1 MVLKVNVPSAMVHGD
16 VEEGYGP
23 VADAFRRN
31 FAQGREVGAACAV
44 YHQGRKV
51 VDLWGGYRDG
61 VTFEPWERD
70 TMVPVFS
77 TTKGVSSMAVA
88 VLHARGLLDHD
99 RPVAAYWP
107 EFAAAGKSE
116 ITVRQLLSHQAG
128 LPVIDR
134 PLQLRDLS
142 GSAVLAA
149 ALAEQRPAW
158 TPGERHGYH
167 GTTLG
172 WYESELVSRVDPQGR
187 HLGRFFADEVAA
199 PLGLDFHIG
208 LPESVDRR
216 RVARMHGFRTWEM
229 MLHLNAMPAAF
240 SFAFANPRSLTARA
254 FGNPRLLGDPD
265 SINRPDVQAAE
276 IPAVNGI
283 GEVRSIARLYG
294 EAATGGAGLG
304 LTASTLDELKRPAT
318 APSRGLFDQVLR
330 LPTQYSLGYVKPFP
344 AFRFGSASGT
354 AFGTMGLGGS
364 FAFADPD
371 TGTGFAYA
379 MNRTGFHL
387 WDDPREVALR
397 EALFGTVLGEAPQR
411 PDAVAAR
418 TGPLSGHRRDRTPR

>member
-1 MVLKVNVPSAMVHGD
+1 MD
-16 VEEGYGP
+16 EGYGP

-31 FAQGREVGAACAV
+31 FTQRGEIGAACAV
-44 YHQGRKV
+44 YRDGRKV

-61 VTFEPWERD
+61 TTRAPWERD

-77 TTKGVSSMAVA
+77 TTKGVSSTTLA
-88 VLHARGLLDHD
+88 VLHSRGQLDYD
-99 RPVAAYWP
+99 RRVASYWP
-107 EFAAAGKSE
+107 EFAAAGKE
-116 ITVRQLLSHQAG
+116 AVTVRQLLSHQAG

-134 PLQLRDLS
+134 PLELRDLS
-142 GSAVLAA
+142 GSPALSA
-149 ALAEQRPAW
+149 ALAQQRPAW

-167 GTTLG
+167 GTSLG
-172 WYESELVSRVDPQGR
+172 WYESELVSRADPRGR
-187 HLGRFFADEVAA
+187 RLGRFFAEEVAA

-208 LPESVDRR
+208 LPAGTDRGR
-216 RVARMHGFRTWEM
+216 IARIHGFRPWQM
-229 MLHLNAMPAAF
+229 MLHLNAMPPSFVRAF
-240 SFAFANPRSLTARA
+240 FNPRSLSARA
-254 FGNPRLLGDPD
+254 FRNPRVLGEPD
-265 SINRPDVQAAE
+265 NINRPDVQAAE

-283 GEVRSIARLYG
+283 GLVRSVAKLYG
-294 EAATGGAGLG
+294 DAATGGAGLG
-304 LTASTLDELKRPAT
+304 LTAATLDELRNPAEP
-318 APSRGLFDQVLR
+318 PSRGLTDEVLR
-330 LPTQYSLGYVKPFP
+330 VPTRFSLGYVKPFP

-397 EALFGTVLGEAPQR
+397 DALFAGVLGEMPQR
-411 PDAVAAR
+411 PDRRARAAAR
-418 TGPLSGHRRDRTPR
+418 R

>member
-1 MVLKVNVPSAMVHGD
+1 MVLKVDVPSTMIHGHVD
-16 VEEGYGP
+16 EGYGP

-31 FAQGREVGAACAV
+31 FAQGREIGAACAV
-44 YHQGRKV
+44 YRDGRKV

-61 VTFEPWERD
+61 VSREPWERD

-77 TTKGVSSMAVA
+77 TTKGVSSTAVA
-88 VLHARGLLDHD
+88 LLYSRGLLDYD
-99 RPVAAYWP
+99 QRVAAYWP
-107 EFAAAGKSE
+107 EFAAAGKAD

-134 PLQLRDLS
+134 PLALNDLS
-142 GSAVLAA
+142 GSATLAA

-167 GTTLG
+167 GQSLG
-172 WYESELVSRVDPQGR
+172 YYESELVSRVDPKGR
-187 HLGRFFADEVAA
+187 HLGRFFADEVAG

-208 LPESVDRR
+208 LPDDTDRR
-216 RVARMHGFRTWEM
+216 LIARLHGFRAWEM

-240 SFAFANPRSLTARA
+240 VRAFLNPRSLTARA
-254 FGNPRLLGDPD
+254 FGNPRLLADPD

-283 GEVRSIARLYG
+283 GQVRSIARLYS
-294 EAATGGAGLG
+294 EAATGGTGLG
-304 LTASTLDELKRPAT
+304 LTTSTLTELKKSAA
-318 APSRGLFDQVLR
+318 APTRGLFDQVLR

-397 EALFGTVLGEAPQR
+397 EALFAGVYGEAPQR
-411 PDAVAAR
+411 PDAANTR
-418 TGPLSGHRRDRTPR
+418 

>member
-1 MVLKVNVPSAMVHGD
+1 MGLRVQVPAAMVRGD
-16 VEEGYGP
+16 VEQGYGP

-31 FAQGREVGAACAV
+31 FARGWEIGASCVV
-44 YHQGRKV
+44 YRDGRKV

-61 VTFEPWERD
+61 VTRDPWEHD

-77 TTKGVSSMAVA
+77 TSKGVSSMAVA
-88 VLHARGLLDHD
+88 VLHARGLLDYGE
-99 RPVAAYWP
+99 RVATYWP
-107 EFAAAGKSE
+107 EFAAAGKAE
-116 ITVRQLLSHQAG
+116 VTVRQLLSHQAG

-134 PLQLRDLS
+134 PLDLADLS
-142 GSAVLAA
+142 GSATLAA

-167 GTTLG
+167 GQTLG

-187 HLGRFFADEVAA
+187 HLGRFFAEEVAA
-199 PLGLDFHIG
+199 PLGLEFHIG
-208 LPESVDRR
+208 LPEHADRSR
-216 RVARMHGFRTWEM
+216 IARIHGFRTWEM
-229 MLHLNAMPAAF
+229 MLHVTSMPPAF
-240 SFAFANPRSLTARA
+240 ALAFANPWSLTARA
-254 FGNPRLLGDPD
+254 FQNPRVLGVPEN
-265 SINRPDVQAAE
+265 INRPDVQAAE

-283 GEVRSIARLYG
+283 GRVGSIARLYG
-294 EAATGGAGLG
+294 DAAAGGAELG
-304 LTASTLDELKRPAT
+304 LSASTLDALKSPAE
-318 APSRGLFDQVLR
+318 APSRGLADQVLR

-371 TGTGFAYA
+371 TGIGFAYA
-379 MNRTGFHL
+379 MNRLGFHL

-397 EALFGTVLGEAPQR
+397 EALFVDVLGEMPQR
-411 PDAVAAR
+411 PDAAR
-418 TGPLSGHRRDRTPR
+418 ARSRR

>member
-1 MVLKVNVPSAMVHGD
+1 MVLKVHVPAAMVHGD
-16 VEEGYGP
+16 VDEGYGP

-31 FAQGREVGAACAV
+31 FARKREIGAACAV
-44 YHQGRKV
+44 YRDGRKV

-61 VTFEPWERD
+61 TTREPWERD

-77 TTKGVSSMAVA
+77 TTKGVSSTAVA
-88 VLHARGLLDHD
+88 LLHSRGLLDYD
-99 RPVAAYWP
+99 ERVAAYWP
-107 EFAAAGKSE
+107 EFAAAGKADV
-116 ITVRQLLSHQAG
+116 TVRQLLSHQAG
-128 LPVIDR
+128 LSVIDK
-134 PLQLRDLS
+134 PLTLADLT
-142 GSAVLAA
+142 GSPALAA

-167 GTTLG
+167 GTSLG
-172 WYESELVSRVDPQGR
+172 WYESELISRIDPQGR

-199 PLGLDFHIG
+199 PLALDFHVG
-208 LPESVDRR
+208 LPAGTDRR
-216 RVARMHGFRTWEM
+216 RIARIHGFRTWEM
-229 MLHLNAMPAAF
+229 MLHVNAMPPAF
-240 SFAFANPRSLTARA
+240 AFAFANPRSLSART
-254 FGNPRLLGDPD
+254 FGNPRVIGVPD
-265 SINRPDVQAAE
+265 NINRPDVQAAE

-283 GEVRSIARLYG
+283 GSARSIARLYG

-304 LTASTLDELKRPAT
+304 LTAATLDELKRPAQP
-318 APSRGLFDQVLR
+318 PSRGLFDQVLR

-397 EALFGTVLGEAPQR
+397 DALFTEVLGEARQR
-411 PDAVAAR
+411 PDATGAR
-418 TGPLSGHRRDRTPR
+418 ARRRAPR

>member
-1 MVLKVNVPSAMVHGD
+1 MVLKVDVPSTLIHGG
-16 VEEGYGP
+16 VAEGYGP

-31 FAQGREVGAACAV
+31 FAQRREIGAACAV
-44 YHQGRKV
+44 YRDGRKV

-61 VTFEPWERD
+61 TTRDPWERD

-88 VLHARGLLDHD
+88 LLHSRGQLDYD
-99 RPVAAYWP
+99 ERVAAYWP
-107 EFAAAGKSE
+107 EFAAAGKAD

-128 LPVIDR
+128 LVTVDR
-134 PLQLRDLS
+134 PLELRDLS
-142 GSAVLAA
+142 GSP
-149 ALAEQRPAW
+149 ALATALAQQRPAW

-199 PLGLDFHIG
+199 PLSLDFHIG
-208 LPESVDRR
+208 LPDDTARC
-216 RVARMHGFRTWEM
+216 RVARIHGFRTWEM
-229 MLHLNAMPAAF
+229 MLHIKAMPPAF
-240 SFAFANPRSLTARA
+240 ALAFANPRSLSARA
-254 FGNPRLLGDPD
+254 FGNPRVLRVPEN
-265 SINRPDVQAAE
+265 INRPDVQAAE

-283 GEVRSIARLYG
+283 GLVRSIARLYG
-294 EAATGGAGLG
+294 DAAAGGAELG
-304 LTASTLDELKRPAT
+304 LTTATLDELKSPART
-318 APSRGLFDQVLR
+318 PSRGLADQVLR

-397 EALFGTVLGEAPQR
+397 DALFSNVLGEMPQR
-411 PDAVAAR
+411 PDATAAR
-418 TGPLSGHRRDRTPR
+418 